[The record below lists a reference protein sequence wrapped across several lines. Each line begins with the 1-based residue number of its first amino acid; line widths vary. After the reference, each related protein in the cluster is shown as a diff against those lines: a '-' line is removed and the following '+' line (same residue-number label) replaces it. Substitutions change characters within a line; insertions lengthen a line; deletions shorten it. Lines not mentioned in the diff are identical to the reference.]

1 MKRKSLIDRVKK
13 VQCQQV
19 IAREE
24 YDTFCKIRIKMDWYR
39 MEMYNRIVE
48 ELRKNGIIEETIETT
63 PECQIIKMKLLVI
76 EPEEFT
82 DEDDEIY

>member
-1 MKRKSLIDRVKK
+1 M
-13 VQCQQV
+13 

-24 YDTFCKIRIKMDWYR
+24 YDTFCKIPIKMDWYR
-39 MEMYNRIVE
+39 MDMYNRLIE

-63 PECQIIKMKLLVI
+63 PDYKIIKMKLLVI

-82 DEDDEIY
+82 DDEDEIY